1 MTHLMQIEADFLA
14 SAEVRES
21 LNFQS
26 IFNLQSE
33 VSDAKKSKFDKSL
46 KLAKLVTE
54 SFIWFDTAETKILI
68 EENGI
73 EWSSKEMFINRV
85 FGWQKSFGY
94 KMNKVGKLAID
105 NAQVVTKFKRKCT
118 TAENN
123 GEDAKRTIEELL
135 KFANAEE
142 NGEET
147 SVTREKTFVTFS
159 VAKEGLN
166 GDSGFSM
173 RLTESGIKCS
183 GELENEIIN
192 NKIQS
197 LFAEMKLELER
208 FNQNNQ

>member
-33 VSDAKKSKFDKSL
+33 VSDAKKSKFEKSL
-46 KLAKLVTE
+46 KLAKLVHQ
-54 SFIWFDTAETKILI
+54 SFIWFDKEETKVLM
-68 EENGI
+68 EENGV

-94 KMNKVGKLAID
+94 KMNKVGKLATE

-118 TAENN
+118 ALENN

-147 SVTREKTFVTFS
+147 SVAREKTFATFS
-159 VAKEGLN
+159 IAKNGLN
-166 GDSGFSM
+166 GDSGYSV
-173 RLTESGIKCS
+173 RLTESGVKVS
-183 GELENEIIN
+183 GAVEDENIQ
-192 NKIQS
+192 NKIDVLFIS
-197 LFAEMKLELER
+197 LFNQLEQI
-208 FNQNNQ
+208 NS